1 MLAGLDGC
9 GEGLPVFK
17 ASLGPRLNPSG
28 GGGGEGWHPSFGS
41 GVRAC
46 YSSPAEN
53 AACQAPCEAVGLLP
67 RFMEVCDVRRFKVQ
81 S

>member
-9 GEGLPVFK
+9 EEGLPVFQ

-28 GGGGEGWHPSFGS
+28 GGGGWHPSFGS
-41 GVRAC
+41 GVLPF

-53 AACQAPCEAVGLLP
+53 AACQDPWEAVGLLP
-67 RFMEVCDVRRFKVQ
+67 HLMEVRDVRRFKVQ